1 MEGEKEAEIEGE
13 KEAETEA
20 AKETELETAKETE
33 IEAALTTIARTKAPN
48 LTTTK
53 TIMYPILLS
62 IEDTEGGNT
71 KELPLLIG
79 EQSETMKSEC
89 RLIKIK
95 RLCD

>member
-1 MEGEKEAEIEGE
+1 MMTLLA
-13 KEAETEA
+13 TNSP
-20 AKETELETAKETE
+20 
-33 IEAALTTIARTKAPN
+33 TKTPN
-48 LTTTK
+48 PTTK
-53 TIMYPILLS
+53 TIISPILLS